1 MWKIGQVC
9 LVLKNVGKFSP
20 ANHCPISLLS
30 LIKFREDLTFG
41 CSITHE
47 SLAHQY
53 SVWFPPELFGHR
65 SHHRHG
71 PQMDQREVKV
81 TALDSEAA
89 FDRVQTR
96 GTMFKL
102 ASMGFKEIIS
112 FEKVVIPYT

>member
-1 MWKIGQVC
+1 MFSKTWANSVQLIIVQSVYSHSS
-9 LVLKNVGKFSP
+9 NSGKT
-20 ANHCPISLLS
+20 SLLAA
-30 LIKFREDLTFG
+30 
-41 CSITHE
+41 ITHE
-47 SLAHQY
+47 SLAHHY
-53 SVWFPPELFGHR
+53 SVWYPPELFGHR

-71 PQMDQREVKV
+71 PQMDQSEVKV

>member
-20 ANHCPISLLS
+20 ANHCPISLRS

-41 CSITHE
+41 CSITHD
-47 SLAHQY
+47 
-53 SVWFPPELFGHR
+53 SVWFPPELFGNR

-96 GTMFKL
+96 ETMFKL